1 MLFFAGAKEG
11 IVASGATKLGDC
23 QREGVASGC
32 ENIVDSVA
40 KRMSKHVS
48 CMDDLDVDPFDCLEE
63 SGAAVPGVMAD
74 TSGGPQ
80 IEGWGMSG
88 DDTRSFGE
96 RGSASL
102 LHAWE

>member
-1 MLFFAGAKEG
+1 MVFAGANVT
-11 IVASGATKLGDC
+11 IVASGAKKLGDC

-32 ENIVDSVA
+32 ENIADSVA

-63 SGAAVPGVMAD
+63 SDAAVPGVMAD
-74 TSGGPQ
+74 TSGGPP
-80 IEGWGMSG
+80 IEGWGMSE

-96 RGSASL
+96 RGSVSL